1 MFEIYKKGG
10 KHHWRLALSAG
21 GRIIAESSVGFTKQS
36 AAKAD
41 IDKVKKLAPAA
52 AVVAVL

>member
-1 MFEIYKKGG
+1 MFEIYKHDG
-10 KHHWRLALSAG
+10 KHHWRLSLAAG
-21 GRIIAESSVGFTKQS
+21 GRIIAQSAGGFTKQS

-41 IDKVKKLAPAA
+41 IERVRALVPAA

>member
-10 KHHWRLALSAG
+10 KHHWRLALAAG
-21 GRIIAESSVGFTKQS
+21 GRIIAESNGGFTKQS

-41 IDKVKKLAPAA
+41 IDKVKKLAAAA

>member
-10 KHHWRLALSAG
+10 KHHWRLALAAG

-36 AAKAD
+36 QAKAD
-41 IDKVKKLAPAA
+41 IEKIRKLAASA
-52 AVVAVL
+52 SIVAVL